1 MARIKRVLAVVT
13 AASILLSAASVF
25 AAENGVTYI
34 SPSGEYTAQKVSH
47 PDAGLGEVDGIVEYD
62 NGKNDRGQNYSWS
75 AVGYGD
81 YMYVGTCYAAI
92 YSTVKIMAQ
101 QAGTD
106 IELFKAGLNA
116 LYNGT
121 LYLGDPEN
129 NPGDAN
135 RSILV
140 RVNMRTGEVKEVIG
154 PRAIG
159 GYRAA
164 TAFNGKLYF
173 ASAALEL
180 IEIDP
185 SNNDATQ
192 VVYQCAKPSDPFIS
206 VEIRGLTSVNGK
218 LIASMIG
225 DDGAYI
231 VASSD
236 PSAGQDS
243 FKVIA
248 TQEDML
254 DYPAYHY
261 NDSIFGGSVWDMI
274 GFNNKLYFTVVTG
287 KSGQKQAFALFCGE
301 ENAETGEWTYRLL
314 VGDEKDGARYPFGFG
329 ADRSGAGNLIVHD
342 GYLYIGGYNDPMIA
356 LPKVLQMD
364 FEELYKDLDSPV
376 NLWRMDTNENFE
388 LVAGEPNEYFP
399 EVVGNMGSGFGSNL
413 NQYVWRMES
422 YDGKLYVGTFD
433 IGSLAYPVMQFTN
446 GDIFDR
452 TPEEWKTQIQ
462 YILDLIKLIVGGDK
476 QVAATRS
483 AGVLNELES
492 LSTSMTDLGDLLNKG
507 GVSDLDATE
516 QFYELLQKIVSIYN
530 SIRDYLPDWITNV
543 LDGILNQDK
552 IDDFYYFLGTCKYLS
567 EGERGFDLLVSED
580 GVNFDVI
587 TRDGFG
593 DPYNHGCRV
602 FAITDAG
609 LCLGT
614 ANPFYGTQLW
624 RLSDLTAEEP
634 DTSTPPTEPDTGDTT
649 EPDTGDVTEPGTG
662 DVTNPSEEPGTDDST
677 APDTDPSTGSVDG
690 TDVDAEPDSSEPAGT
705 RDDDSSSDGAPVGNP
720 DTGDL
725 LAGGAFAALAA
736 VAGGTLIV
744 LSFRKKK

>member
-1 MARIKRVLAVVT
+1 MARTKRILAVVM
-13 AASILLSAASVF
+13 AASILLGTASVF
-25 AAENGVTYI
+25 AAENGVSYT
-34 SPSGEYTAQKVSH
+34 SPSGEYTAQKMSH
-47 PDAGLGEVDGIVEYD
+47 PDAGLGEVDGIIEYD

-101 QAGTD
+101 QSGTD

-206 VEIRGLTSVNGK
+206 VGIRGLTSVNGK
-218 LIASMIG
+218 LVASMIG

-243 FKVIA
+243 FQVIA

-287 KSGQKQAFALFCGE
+287 KNGQKQAFALFCGE

-342 GYLYIGGYNDPMIA
+342 GYLYIGGYNDPMVA

-376 NLWRMDTNENFE
+376 NLWRMDANENFE

-462 YILDLIKLIVGGDK
+462 YILDLIKLIAGGDK

-507 GVSDLDATE
+507 GVNDLDATE

-552 IDDFYYFLGTCKYLS
+552 IDAFYYFLGTCKYLS
-567 EGERGFDLLVSED
+567 KGERGFDLLVSED
-580 GVNFDVI
+580 GVNFEVI

-634 DTSTPPTEPDTGDTT
+634 DTSEPDTGDTT

-662 DVTNPSEEPGTDDST
+662 DVTNPSEGPGTDDST

-690 TDVDAEPDSSEPAGT
+690 TDADAEPDSSAPAGT
-705 RDDDSSSDGAPVGNP
+705 QDDDSSSGGASVGNP

-725 LAGGAFAALAA
+725 LAGGACAALAA

>member
-1 MARIKRVLAVVT
+1 MARTKRILAVVM
-13 AASILLSAASVF
+13 AASILLGTSSVF
-25 AAENGVTYI
+25 AVENGVSYT
-34 SPSGEYTAQKVSH
+34 SPSGEYTAQKMSH
-47 PDAGLGEVDGIVEYD
+47 PDAGLGEVDGIIEYD

-101 QAGTD
+101 QSGTD

-206 VEIRGLTSVNGK
+206 VGIRGLTSVNGK
-218 LIASMIG
+218 LVASMIG

-243 FKVIA
+243 FQVIA

-287 KSGQKQAFALFCGE
+287 KNGQKQAFALFCGE

-342 GYLYIGGYNDPMIA
+342 GYLYIGGYNDPMVA

-376 NLWRMDTNENFE
+376 NLWRMDANENFE

-476 QVAATRS
+476 QVATTRS

-507 GVSDLDATE
+507 GVNDLDATE
-516 QFYELLQKIVSIYN
+516 QFYELFQKIVSIYN
-530 SIRDYLPDWITNV
+530 SIRDYLPDWITNA
-543 LDGILNQDK
+543 LDGILNQEK
-552 IDDFYYFLGTCKYLS
+552 VDDFYYFMGACKYLS
-567 EGERGFDLLVSED
+567 KGERGFDLLVSED
-580 GVNFDVI
+580 GVNFEVI

-634 DTSTPPTEPDTGDTT
+634 DTSEPDTGDTT

-677 APDTDPSTGSVDG
+677 APDTDPSTGSADG
-690 TDVDAEPDSSEPAGT
+690 TDADAEPDSSAPAGT
-705 RDDDSSSDGAPVGNP
+705 QDDYSSSGGASVGNP

-725 LAGGAFAALAA
+725 LAGGAFAALAVA
-736 VAGGTLIV
+736 AGGTLIV
-744 LSFRKKK
+744 LSRKRKK

>member
-1 MARIKRVLAVVT
+1 MARTKRILAVVM
-13 AASILLSAASVF
+13 AASILLGTASVF
-25 AAENGVTYI
+25 AVENGVSYT
-34 SPSGEYTAQKVSH
+34 SPSGEYTAQKMSH
-47 PDAGLGEVDGIVEYD
+47 PDAGLGEVDGIIEYD

-101 QAGTD
+101 QSGTD

-206 VEIRGLTSVNGK
+206 VGIRGLTSVNGK
-218 LIASMIG
+218 LVASMIG

-243 FKVIA
+243 FQVIA

-287 KSGQKQAFALFCGE
+287 KNGQKQAFALFCGE

-342 GYLYIGGYNDPMIA
+342 GYLYIGGYNDPMVA

-376 NLWRMDTNENFE
+376 NLWRMDANENFE

-507 GVSDLDATE
+507 GVNDLDATE
-516 QFYELLQKIVSIYN
+516 QFYELFQKIVSIYN
-530 SIRDYLPDWITNV
+530 SIRDYLPDWITNA
-543 LDGILNQDK
+543 LDGILNQEK
-552 IDDFYYFLGTCKYLS
+552 VDDFYYFMGACKYLS
-567 EGERGFDLLVSED
+567 KGERGFDLLVSED
-580 GVNFDVI
+580 GVNFEVI

-634 DTSTPPTEPDTGDTT
+634 DTSEPDTGDTT
-649 EPDTGDVTEPGTG
+649 EPDTGDVTEPDTG
-662 DVTNPSEEPGTDDST
+662 DVTNPSEGPGTDDST
-677 APDTDPSTGSVDG
+677 APDTDPSTGSADG
-690 TDVDAEPDSSEPAGT
+690 TDADAEPDSSAPAGT
-705 RDDDSSSDGAPVGNP
+705 QDGDSSSGGASVGNP

-725 LAGGAFAALAA
+725 LAGGAFAALAVA
-736 VAGGTLIV
+736 AGGTLIV
-744 LSFRKKK
+744 LSRKRKK

>member
-1 MARIKRVLAVVT
+1 MKVKRALAVVT
-13 AASILLSAASVF
+13 AASILLSASSVF
-25 AAENGVTYI
+25 AAEKGADYT
-34 SPSGEYTAQKVSH
+34 SPFGEYTAQKISH
-47 PDAGLGEVDGIVEYD
+47 PDAGVGEVDGIIEYD
-62 NGKNDRGQNYSWS
+62 NGENDRGQNYSWS

-106 IELFKAGLNA
+106 IEVFKAGLNA

-121 LYLGDPEN
+121 LYLGDLEN
-129 NPGDAN
+129 NPSDKN

-164 TAFNGKLYF
+164 TVFNGKLYF

-185 SNNDATQ
+185 SNDDATQ
-192 VVYQCAKPSDPFIS
+192 VVYQCAKPSDPFVS
-206 VEIRGLTSVNGK
+206 VGIRGLTSVNGQ

-231 VASSD
+231 VASEN
-236 PSAGQDS
+236 PSAGQNS
-243 FKVIA
+243 FRVIA
-248 TQEDML
+248 TQQDML
-254 DYPAYHY
+254 DYPAYRY
-261 NDSIFGGSVWDMI
+261 NDSIFGGSVWDMV

-287 KSGQKQAFALFCGE
+287 KAGNKQAFALFCGE
-301 ENAETGEWTYRLL
+301 EDEQTGEWSYRLL
-314 VGDEKDGARYPFGFG
+314 VGDKEDGARYPFGLG
-329 ADRSGAGNLIVHD
+329 ADRSGAANLVVYD

-364 FEELYKDLDSPV
+364 FEEMYKDLDAPV
-376 NLWRMDTNENFE
+376 NLWRMDANENFE
-388 LVAGEPNEYFP
+388 MVAGEPNEYFP
-399 EVVGNMGSGFGSNL
+399 EVQGNMGSGFGSNL

-422 YDGKLYVGTFD
+422 YNGKLYVGTFD

-446 GDIFDR
+446 GDIFKR

-462 YILDLIKLIVGGDK
+462 YIVDLIKLITGGD
-476 QVAATRS
+476 QQAAAARS
-483 AGVLNELES
+483 AGVLSDLSILSSAMGEMGS
-492 LSTSMTDLGDLLNKG
+492 LLDKG
-507 GVSDLDATE
+507 GIDDLDATE
-516 QFYELLQKIVSIYN
+516 QFYELLKKIVSIYN
-530 SIRDYLPDWITNV
+530 SIHDYLPDWITGA
-543 LDGILNQDK
+543 LDDILNQESVDN
-552 IDDFYYFLGTCKYLS
+552 FYYFIGVCKYLS
-567 EGERGFDLLVSED
+567 QGERGFDLLVSED
-580 GVNFDVI
+580 GVNFEVI
-587 TRDGFG
+587 TRNGFG

-609 LCLGT
+609 LSIGT

-624 RLSDLTAEEP
+624 RLDDLTAEEP
-634 DTSTPPTEPDTGDTT
+634 DTDEPT
-649 EPDTGDVTEPGTG
+649 EPDTGDVTETDPS
-662 DVTNPSEEPGTDDST
+662 DVTEPSEEPGSDDTT
-677 APDTDPSTGSVDG
+677 APEPSTEDGTVTTEADTGAVDG
-690 TDVDAEPDSSEPAGT
+690 TDAAGDPDPSTQG
-705 RDDDSSSDGAPVGNP
+705 SDPDGSVLGASGSASAGNP

-725 LAGGAFAALAA
+725 RVSVAFAAAAVVAGGA
-736 VAGGTLIV
+736 LIV
-744 LSFRKKK
+744 LSRKKK